1 VNISAVFIV
10 RPVATTLLT
19 AGILLAGLMGF
30 VALPVSPLP
39 KVDFP
44 TIQMQAVLPGAS
56 PDTVATSVTTPLEK
70 RLGAIAGVSEITS
83 TSTVGNAYYPAV
95 RPVTRHRRSGARHTG
110 PHGSDRISDV
120 ALGWAP
126 RRRLTCLTNQITDD
140 LSS

>member
-1 VNISAVFIV
+1 VNISAVFIA

-30 VALPVSPLP
+30 IALPVSPPP

-44 TIQMQAVLPGAS
+44 TIQVQAMLPGAS

-83 TSTVGNAYYPAV
+83 TSTVGNA
-95 RPVTRHRRSGARHTG
+95 
-110 PHGSDRISDV
+110 RIT
-120 ALGWAP
+120 L
-126 RRRLTCLTNQITDD
+126 QFD
-140 LSS
+140 LSRDIDGAARDMQARMAAIESRMWPSVGLRGAD